1 MIKNWVVNSRM
12 RELLKKISCPL
23 AEDGFEMRMEPCKR
37 LFFPPLKKVKDCVI
51 ISEKPVGKLEA
62 AFDKALEMYMDKTG
76 YEASNTETR
85 LNSYF
90 EKNISMEMGTKMALM
105 VLEIWS
111 LQLKNIE
118 PHSKFCLILSCD
130 EEYVEIRFHKIHPGE
145 KMWLDENLEDYP
157 EEAIGYAIV

>member
-1 MIKNWVVNSRM
+1 
-12 RELLKKISCPL
+12 
-23 AEDGFEMRMEPCKR
+23 ME
-37 LFFPPLKKVKDCVI
+37 
-51 ISEKPVGKLEA
+51 KLEA

-76 YEASNTETR
+76 YEATNTEIR

-90 EKNISMEMGTKMALM
+90 EKNISM
-105 VLEIWS
+105 
-111 LQLKNIE
+111 E

-130 EEYVEIRFHKIHPGE
+130 EEHVEIRFHKIHPGE

>member
-1 MIKNWVVNSRM
+1 
-12 RELLKKISCPL
+12 
-23 AEDGFEMRMEPCKR
+23 ME
-37 LFFPPLKKVKDCVI
+37 
-51 ISEKPVGKLEA
+51 KLEA

-90 EKNISMEMGTKMALM
+90 EKNISVELGTKMALM

-111 LQLKNIE
+111 LQLKNME

-130 EEYVEIRFHKIHPGE
+130 EEHVEIRFHKIHPGE
-145 KMWLDENLEDYP
+145 KMWLDENLENYP